1 MQCGPLV
8 GAVTAAHREVDARL
22 TALEG
27 AAAAERAARL
37 AQLVRVIHATAD
49 AEEHVLFPALRHAL
63 GESNLLVETCAA
75 DHSEVAHRL
84 DTLASHPTSPGFEAA
99 ISALARDVRNHMRD
113 EDEAMVPLLDEA
125 LGEGRSAELAA
136 DFSRVL
142 GGA

>member
-1 MQCGPLV
+1 MQRGPLV

-27 AAAAERAARL
+27 AAAAERADRL
-37 AQLVRVIHATAD
+37 AQLSKAIHATAD
-49 AEEHVLFPALRHAL
+49 AEEHVLFPALRQAL
-63 GESNLLVETCAA
+63 GENDLLVETCAA

-84 DTLASHPTSPGFEAA
+84 ETLAAHPSGPGFEVA
-99 ISALARDVRNHMRD
+99 IAALARDVRNHMRD
-113 EDEAMVPLLDEA
+113 EDEAMVPLISEA

-136 DFSRVL
+136 DFSRML